1 MQEKI
6 IGAAK
11 MKKKINRN
19 FIFPIILFF
28 FFILFVFN
36 DTGIIKWYHL
46 RKERNQIKNDIKQI
60 LNTKDLLTEEINRLE
75 NDDEYIKKIAIKKF
89 HMVKPG
95 EKIFRIMN
103 KRNINNE

>member
-6 IGAAK
+6 VGVVK

-28 FFILFVFN
+28 FFILFFFN

-46 RKERNQIKNDIKQI
+46 RKERNQIK
-60 LNTKDLLTEEINRLE
+60 
-75 NDDEYIKKIAIKKF
+75 
-89 HMVKPG
+89 PG
-95 EKIFRIMN
+95 SQSRETPLALVSLS
-103 KRNINNE
+103 

>member
-1 MQEKI
+1 MQAKI
-6 IGAAK
+6 IGAVK

-19 FIFPIILFF
+19 FIFPMILFF
-28 FFILFVFN
+28 FFILFFFN

-60 LNTKDLLTEEINRLE
+60 LSTKDLLTEEINRLE
-75 NDDEYIKKIAIKKF
+75 NDDEYIKKIATEKF

-103 KRNINNE
+103 KRNVNNE